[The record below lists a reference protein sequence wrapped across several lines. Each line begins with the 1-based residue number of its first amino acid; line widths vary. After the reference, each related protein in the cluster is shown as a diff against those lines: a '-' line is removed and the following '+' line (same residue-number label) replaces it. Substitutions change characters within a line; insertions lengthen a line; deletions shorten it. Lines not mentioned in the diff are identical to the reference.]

1 MRKFFLAFHKWLS
14 IPVGFILMITCL
26 SGSILVFQD
35 ELQEWAH
42 PERYFV
48 EPTTEQPIPLEQ
60 LIPMVN
66 SQLTDNHVKD
76 VRINSD
82 AGRTYA
88 MGLAEGFRV
97 TAYVNQ
103 YTGEVTDIFSYRESP
118 FFVVMS
124 LHRWLLDDTRTWGK
138 YSVGISTLVF
148 VFILITGVIIW
159 FPKKL
164 KKRSFTIQG
173 KKGFRRLM
181 YDLHSVLGAYAFLIL
196 FVGAVTGLMWSFE
209 WYRNG
214 VFRLF
219 GAEVPQEKARE
230 GGGRGEKKEPQKVNI
245 EIWQS
250 VADELKQQN
259 PNFKYV
265 RIQDG
270 SAVVHQKNA
279 PTSRATDKY
288 DFDKQTGTI
297 TNITLYK
304 DQDKVSKIWG
314 WTYSLHVGNFWG
326 IWSKIL
332 TFISGLI
339 GASLPITGY
348 YLWLRKKRKKKKK

>member
-1 MRKFFLAFHKWLS
+1 MRKFFLALHKWLS
-14 IPVGFILMITCL
+14 LPVGIIIVITCL
-26 SGSILVFQD
+26 SGSVLVFQD
-35 ELQEWAH
+35 EIREWAH

-48 EPTTEQPIPLEQ
+48 NTTKQEPIPLEK

-66 SQLTDNHVKD
+66 SQLTDNQVKD
-76 VRINSD
+76 VRIESD
-82 AGRTYA
+82 PKRTYA

-103 YTGEVTDIFSYRESP
+103 YTGQITDIFYYRESP

-138 YSVGISTLVF
+138 YSVGISTLIF
-148 VFILITGVIIW
+148 VFILMTGVIIW

-164 KKRSFTIQG
+164 KKRSFTIQR
-173 KKGFRRLM
+173 KKGFRRLI
-181 YDLHSVLGAYAFLIL
+181 YDLHSVLGVYAFLIL

-219 GAEVPQEKARE
+219 GAEVPARQSAQSNA
-230 GGGRGEKKEPQKVNI
+230 KSNTKEPDTINI
-245 EIWQS
+245 DTWQS
-250 VADELKQQN
+250 LANELTKQN
-259 PNFKYV
+259 PGYKYI

-279 PTSRATDKY
+279 PNSRATDKY
-288 DFDKQTGTI
+288 EFDNQTGEI
-297 TNITLYK
+297 TCVTLFK
-304 DQDKVSKIWG
+304 DQDKVTKIWA
-314 WTYSLHVGNFWG
+314 WTYSLHFGNLWG

-332 TFISGLI
+332 TFIGGLI
-339 GASLPITGY
+339 GASLPVTGY
-348 YLWLRKKRKKKKK
+348 YLWLKKKRKKKKK